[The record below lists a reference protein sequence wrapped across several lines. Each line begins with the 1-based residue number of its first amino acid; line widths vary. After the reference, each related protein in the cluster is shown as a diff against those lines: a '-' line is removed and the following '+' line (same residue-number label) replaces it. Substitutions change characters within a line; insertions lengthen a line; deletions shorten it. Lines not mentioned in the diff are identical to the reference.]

1 MSFSRNFLKSIGLTD
16 DQISS
21 VMEEHTAVT
30 DALKKDRDAYK
41 AEAEKVP
48 GLQRELETHKGG
60 EDFKAKYESEHQ
72 AFETYKADIAKK
84 AQLEKVQA
92 AYRKLLLDEKISEK
106 RLDGIIRLTDFDK
119 IKLDKDGNLE
129 DVATLKDNI
138 GKEWGEFRVST
149 KEKDHKPDTPPD
161 KDNGDAGTTGIR
173 QMTAKWHAAKYG
185 ETPTNS

>member
-1 MSFSRNFLKSIGLTD
+1 MAFSRSYLKSCGLTD
-16 DQISS
+16 EQVSS
-21 VMEEHTAVT
+21 VMEEHTSIV
-30 DALKKDRDAYK
+30 DALKKERDAYK
-41 AEAEKVP
+41 TDADKLTEV
-48 GLQRELETHKGG
+48 QRELETLKGG
-60 EDFKAKYESEHQ
+60 EDFKAKYEKEHQ
-72 AFETYKADIAKK
+72 DFETYKADIAKK

-185 ETPTNS
+185 EAPANP

>member
-1 MSFSRNFLKSIGLTD
+1 
-16 DQISS
+16 
-21 VMEEHTAVT
+21 MEEHTAVT
-30 DALKKDRDAYK
+30 DALKKDRDTYK

-119 IKLDKDGNLE
+119 IRLDKDGNLE
-129 DVATLKDNI
+129 DVKALRENI
-138 GKEWGEFRVST
+138 GKEWGEYRVST
-149 KEKDHKPDTPPD
+149 QERDHRPETPPE
-161 KDNGDAGTTGIR
+161 KDNGDTGSNIR
-173 QMTAKWHAAKYG
+173 EMTAQWHAAKYG
-185 ETPTNS
+185 IPKQT